1 MSEQSGSGTPDQER
15 LDEIQER
22 IDETRESVNDGTALD
37 DEPRFIDSGTE
48 GDEVVDDTIAPPG

>member
-1 MSEQSGSGTPDQER
+1 MTAPGGDQQQNR
-15 LDEIQER
+15 LDDLQER
-22 IDETRESVNDGTALD
+22 IDDVRESVNDGTELD